1 MLAWLDA
8 PWDYALFCVIAALAL
23 ATVTALTVRARG
35 RAWTDGLAWALMVTL
50 LAVGGSWVDG
60 EAETARARMR
70 DMVRGIAPTYAL
82 EFERA
87 GHAQL
92 PSDASPDDPVYLAL
106 IDRQIEWLR
115 ANPTVNDIYT
125 FRLTPDGGVALIVD
139 SETDYDRDGRLT
151 GPREARTPIGEAY
164 EADDVLLAAL
174 HGEARFDDEPYQDR
188 WGTWVSAYQPMHD
201 ANGRTEAVLGV
212 DFSGAAWT
220 AAVNLARQRSLAVLA
235 LMAATLVASTA
246 TVGWMDV
253 HARRQLADARELA
266 KARDAAEAASRTKS
280 AFLANMSHEI
290 RTPMSAIVGHAALL
304 RELDQT
310 EDERLTS
317 VDAIRRNSAHL
328 LAVLDDVLDLSK
340 VEAGELTVERS
351 ACSVAHVL
359 SDVVA
364 LVRPRAIEK
373 GLAWSVELRTEVP
386 RTILTDATR
395 LRQILLNL
403 AGNAVKFTEQGEI
416 RLVASYVPT
425 PRPRL
430 RFEVI
435 DTGIGLTADEI
446 ARLFRPFA
454 QADASTT
461 RRYGGT
467 GLGLSIC
474 AHLAGLLGGEVRVQ
488 SVVGQGSTF
497 TLELDAEVD
506 EEVSLHRP
514 VMESGARPGLL
525 HRAAEAGLAGAR
537 VLVAEDSRDNQLLV
551 GFILRRMGAEVT
563 EAENGRVAHRL
574 AMEAVGAGKPF
585 HVILMDMQMPELDGY
600 DAASLLRRDGYTG
613 AVVAVTA
620 HAMVG
625 DREKCLAAGCD
636 DHVTKPIDAEGL
648 VMTVARWRSRGS
660 SQTAA

>member
-1 MLAWLDA
+1 MLVWLDA
-8 PWDYALFCVIAALAL
+8 PWDYALFCATAVAALGAVS
-23 ATVTALTVRARG
+23 AITNRARG
-35 RAWTDGLAWALMVTL
+35 RAWTDLMAWL
-50 LAVGGSWVDG
+50 LLCVMLVVGAGWVDG
-60 EAETARARMR
+60 EADTARARMR

-92 PSDASPDDPVYLAL
+92 RSDAPPDDPLYLSL
-106 IDRQIEWLR
+106 IQRQIEWLR
-115 ANPTVNDIYT
+115 ANPSVNDIYT
-125 FRLTPDGGVALIVD
+125 FRLTADGGVVLIVD

-164 EADDVLLAAL
+164 DADDVLRAAL
-174 HGEARFDDEPYQDR
+174 HGEARFEDEPYQDR
-188 WGTWVSAYQPMHD
+188 WGTWVSAYQPLRD
-201 ANGRTEAVLGV
+201 AQGHTEAVLGV

-220 AAVNLARQRSLAVLA
+220 AAVNLARQRTIAVLA
-235 LMAATLVASTA
+235 LLAATLIASTA
-246 TVGWMDV
+246 MVGWMDV
-253 HARRQLADARELA
+253 HARRQRAAARELA

-304 RELDQT
+304 REPEQS

-351 ACSVAHVL
+351 ACSVAQVI

-373 GLAWSVELRTEVP
+373 GLGWSVELRTDVP
-386 RTILTDATR
+386 RAILTDATR

-403 AGNAVKFTEQGEI
+403 AGNAVKFTEEGEI
-416 RLVASYVPT
+416 RLVASYVTT

-435 DTGIGLTADEI
+435 DTGIGLTDDEI

-454 QADASTT
+454 QADVSTT

-474 AHLAGLLGGEVRVQ
+474 AHLAGLLDGEVRVS
-488 SVVGQGSTF
+488 SVVGEGSTF

-506 EEVSLHRP
+506 DEVSLHRP
-514 VMESGARPGLL
+514 VIESGARPGLL
-525 HRAAEAGLAGAR
+525 SRAAEAGLVGAR
-537 VLVAEDSRDNQLLV
+537 VLVAEDSRDNRMLV

-563 EAENGRVAHRL
+563 EADNGRVAHQL
-574 AMEAVGAGKPF
+574 AMGAAGEGEPF

-600 DAASLLRRDGYTG
+600 DAAALLRHDGYTG
-613 AVVAVTA
+613 AIVAVTA

-625 DREKCLAAGCD
+625 DREKCLASGCD
-636 DHVTKPIDAEGL
+636 DHVTKPIDAERL
-648 VMTVARWRSRGS
+648 VTTVARWRSRGAA
-660 SQTAA
+660 QTAA